1 MTVGGRVL
9 RAPWQAGTWLATF
22 QIAAGSVVGML
33 AFTVLSVAGTV
44 VLMLALVGV
53 RRLPL
58 SGLLWLGRMCT
69 RMHRSRFAALRGEP
83 IPAVVPRP
91 PGGRGLRARVRAE
104 AQQPV
109 VRSRLAY
116 SLLSGL
122 GLTLGAAVSMTLW
135 TVGLLGTPIAAYAW
149 ALPAGNGFGWRLH
162 EPATLAALTSAGL
175 LCLHA
180 TPWVVRA
187 MAAWDAAI
195 AKRLLASSH
204 VDHLVQRVEVL
215 SENQIRLLDA
225 ADAERRRI
233 ERDLHDGTQ
242 QRLTSLAMNL
252 GIARELLSHLPPDA
266 HKLIADAHEEAKQAL
281 TELRGFVRGLH
292 PAVLDDR
299 GLDAALSGIAAR
311 LPLPVHLTVDVAPRP
326 SRTIEAAAYFV
337 VSEALTNVAKHTE
350 ADNVHIEVNR
360 QDDRLR
366 IHIADDGGGGATL
379 EKGTGLRGLRER
391 VTSVGGELHIDS
403 PVGGPTVISVE
414 LPCAS

>member
-9 RAPWQAGTWLATF
+9 RAPWQARTWLATF
-22 QIAAGSVVGML
+22 QIAAGSIVGIL
-33 AFTVLSVAGTV
+33 AFTMLSVVGSA
-44 VLMLALVGV
+44 VLVLTLVGI
-53 RRLPL
+53 RWLPM
-58 SGLLWLGRMCT
+58 SALLWCGRTCT

-83 IPAVVPRP
+83 IPAVVHP
-91 PGGRGLRARVRAE
+91 PPAGQGLRSRVRAE
-104 AQQPV
+104 LQQPA

-116 SLLSGL
+116 SLLSSL
-122 GLTLGAAVSMTLW
+122 VLTPGAAILMTLW
-135 TVGLLGTPIAAYAW
+135 TAGLLGTTIVGYAW
-149 ALPAGNGFGWRLH
+149 ALPARNGFGWGLH
-162 EPATLAALTSAGL
+162 EPSTLLALTAAGL
-175 LCLHA
+175 LLLFG
-180 TPWVVRA
+180 TPWVARG
-187 MAAWDAAI
+187 MAAWDADVAT
-195 AKRLLASSH
+195 RLLTSSH
-204 VDHLVQRVEVL
+204 VDQLARRVEVL

-281 TELRGFVRGLH
+281 TELRGFVRGLY

-311 LPLPVHLTVDVAPRP
+311 LPLPVHLAVDVKPRP

-350 ADNVHIEVNR
+350 AENVHIEVNR
-360 QDDRLR
+360 RDDRLR
-366 IHIADDGGGGATL
+366 IQIVDDGCGGASL
-379 EKGTGLRGLRER
+379 EKGSGLRGLRDR
-391 VTSVGGELHIDS
+391 VRSVGGELRIHS
-403 PVGGPTVISVE
+403 PVGGPTVLDVE
-414 LPCAS
+414 LPCVS